1 MKKQKKK
8 RETVSQQQ
16 AQTAVEPEK
25 AAKHPGGRPTKFSPE
40 LAEKIISAIRV
51 GGYVETAAAFAGISK
66 DTFYE
71 WLKRGAREQDGEFK
85 EFSDAIGR
93 AIADSEMRYVG
104 VVAKAASGYD
114 VVRERTIMEPGPD
127 GKLQAASVTTDRTH
141 EFNPAAAM
149 WWLERRFMHRWGRM
163 ERPEVAELPD
173 DKPIVTLTR
182 ETIDVYDPDRLARVI
197 GAFAEAGLIP
207 AEILA
212 GFLIEDASQAA
223 HH

>member
-16 AQTAVEPEK
+16 AKTAVEPEK
-25 AAKHPGGRPTKFSPE
+25 AAKHRGGRPTKFSPE

-127 GKLQAASVTTDRTH
+127 GDR
-141 EFNPAAAM
+141 
-149 WWLERRFMHRWGRM
+149 
-163 ERPEVAELPD
+163 
-173 DKPIVTLTR
+173 KSTR
-182 ETIDVYDPDRLARVI
+182 LNSSH
-197 GAFAEAGLIP
+197 
-207 AEILA
+207 
-212 GFLIEDASQAA
+212 SQI
-223 HH
+223 